1 MSAFRPPETRI
12 PGEFY
17 KEKEVGKRAEERKK
31 EKKEKG
37 RKRDGGT
44 TKEEEEEEE
53 DKEEEEAETDSGV
66 EHLPRLSVSMNSI
79 PGLPKGAK
87 RIMPPKDTHV

>member
-53 DKEEEEAETDSGV
+53 DKEEDF
-66 EHLPRLSVSMNSI
+66 LFLSLAFFECFSFVC
-79 PGLPKGAK
+79 
-87 RIMPPKDTHV
+87 